1 VMLLGDGTS
10 LPFRRTE
17 GALEVE
23 LSGRRPSA
31 LGPAL
36 RITLAD
42 PEPRRRGGWLHN

>member
-1 VMLLGDGTS
+1 

-17 GALEVE
+17 DALEVE
-23 LSGRRPSA
+23 LPDRRPSA

-42 PEPRRRGGWLHN
+42 PEPRRRTGWLHN